1 MLVSCNYP
9 IILASSSN
17 IRNQILKS
25 HNIDF
30 KVVKPTY
37 DEDSEKKLLKPMTPK
52 NLALYLAIKKAL
64 SVSKAHPSAL
74 VIGSD
79 QVCEFNHKDIS
90 KSHNLDD
97 AISQLKLF
105 NGKTHYQNNSIV
117 IVRDSKIIF
126 KNFARASLKM
136 RKLTNQQIIDYV
148 NFDQP
153 IGCAGSYKYES
164 LGKHLFERVRGDYF
178 AILGLP
184 IQPILNFFHSQ
195 KIINL

>member
-52 NLALYLAIKKAL
+52 NLALFLATQKAL
-64 SVSKAHPSAL
+64 SVSKIHPNAV

-79 QVCEFNHKDIS
+79 QVCEFNQKDIS
-90 KSHNLDD
+90 KSHNLDE
-97 AISQLKLF
+97 AIAQLKLF
-105 NGKTHYQNNSIV
+105 NGKTHYQNNAIV
-117 IVRDSKIIF
+117 IVRDGKVIF
-126 KNFARASLKM
+126 RNFARASLTM
-136 RKLTNQQIIDYV
+136 RKLKTQQIIDYV
-148 NFDQP
+148 NSDKP

-164 LGKHLFERVRGDYF
+164 FGKHLFEKVRGDYF

-184 IQPILNFFHSQ
+184 IQPILNFLHSHE
-195 KIINL
+195 IINL